1 MISFLNLKKFV
12 LTLILMAVVTAF
24 LMGVDWLLNAIMA
37 SSALGVIGVAVIVF
51 GALFLVC
58 WVAVKAML
66 D

>member
-24 LMGVDWLLNAIMA
+24 LMGVDWLLDAIMA

-51 GALFLVC
+51 GALFLYC
-58 WVAVKAML
+58 WVAVKVML